1 MILTCGIAASMCL
14 ASSLEW
20 MLGWHTPINLGLD
33 PKRLNLSSLI
43 DSSWA
48 LYLSTCCLNG
58 RRRCASERIQ
68 KSSSFTV
75 ENVISGCLSRF
86 WCNEDVPQV
95 SVPTIAKSM
104 LNDVQSWSSLT
115 CTTSRK
121 LALCKIMWK
130 DRANQHLFVTTGRRA
145 NTHSQHAGQVF
156 ACLQMALCLCKSEGQ
171 KSQEGK
177 SGASD
182 HQIKQPPKVYND
194 LPVAPIVD
202 WTADSLNLSLSYQL
216 IKQEIFVTGVWLWC
230 WVYPTS
236 LHDLFPIP
244 IWSVTHWDVLC
255 GGSRHGFP
263 QIHFLSILALAYICR
278 DIRDQTMHVGNKQQ
292 NCSNWNSW
300 LPKCGGNLWLWWFQ
314 CPWRH
319 GLWRAN
325 QALFWQRIWYIL
337 KGFLFAVYT
346 YHLYFRIPMWRKY
359 LNIDENKYRLFDQF
373 VNKVCTT
380 SRQNNNLTGRHL
392 VNDAPVQMRWNT

>member
-1 MILTCGIAASMCL
+1 MNAGMAHSNQPRPGPISIELIFPDRFEFSVVPVHL
-14 ASSLEW
+14 IFEW
-20 MLGWHTPINLGLD
+20 QKAVCERAD
-33 PKRLNLSSLI
+33 PKVIFIYCWERNFWVPLKVLVQWRCATGICSYNSKINVEWCPILKLI
-43 DSSWA
+43 DLHNVSKARIAELACSFW
-48 LYLSTCCLNG
+48 SHE
-58 RRRCASERIQ
+58 RR
-68 KSSSFTV
+68 
-75 ENVISGCLSRF
+75 
-86 WCNEDVPQV
+86 
-95 SVPTIAKSM
+95 
-104 LNDVQSWSSLT
+104 
-115 CTTSRK
+115 
-121 LALCKIMWK
+121 CKIMWK

-145 NTHSQHAGQVF
+145 NTQSQHAGQVF
-156 ACLQMALCLCKSEGQ
+156 ACLQMALCLCNSEGQ

-263 QIHFLSILALAYICR
+263 QIHFLLILALAYICR